1 MKEQKYN
8 LSSNISSILHLVT
21 YVHIP
26 AISFSWW
33 PSNRSTSTK
42 VTRDACLTVCI
53 MWFQLQFHA
62 RLYLSKRVGPVVWKL
77 FVQSQNTN
85 GMCPLTSVELS
96 HWSNSAAR
104 FFKVISLLH
113 CPSYWIQFRPSL
125 TLKFVPVWW
134 SGKPCKAVTG
144 WAIGSSVGNGSKL
157 TSEL

>member
-1 MKEQKYN
+1 M
-8 LSSNISSILHLVT
+8 SPILHLVSCL
-21 YVHIP
+21 HAP
-26 AISFSWW
+26 ANPFCCW
-33 PSNRSTSTK
+33 PSNSSTNTK
-42 VTRDACLTVCI
+42 VTGDACLTVWI

-62 RLYLSKRVGPVVWKL
+62 RLCLSKRVGRVVWKL
-77 FVQSQNTN
+77 FVQSQSTN

-104 FFKVISLLH
+104 FFKAISLLH

-134 SGKPCKAVTG
+134 SGKPCKVVTG

-157 TSEL
+157 TSQL